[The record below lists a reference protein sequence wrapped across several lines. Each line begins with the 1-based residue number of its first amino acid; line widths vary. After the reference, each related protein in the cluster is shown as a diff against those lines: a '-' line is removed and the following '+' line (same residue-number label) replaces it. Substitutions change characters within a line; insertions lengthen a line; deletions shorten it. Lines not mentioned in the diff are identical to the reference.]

1 MERTL
6 IAPGVHLSC
15 DPASKFNRC
24 RISIHFAFP
33 AQRKTA
39 TAHALLP
46 LVMERGYADC
56 PDMTRLTKK
65 LAKLYGADLTVD
77 ARPMG
82 CNHNLCVSVTGIKDA
97 FALEGEALT
106 AEYTKIALGAALHP
120 YFVDGCFDPQAVSI
134 EKQML
139 KKGLEDEINDKRI
152 YCLHQANREFF
163 GDSPAGV
170 RQEGYLEEVDGLTPA
185 MLTDAYQQMLRT
197 ANIELLVLGCNAAQT
212 AAIRDALLA
221 ELACI
226 DRAPLPLVENMA
238 MPTIA
243 PVHKTENYD
252 MVQAKLCMLFTL
264 GQPMQPQQLAAVRL
278 AMALYGGSVTS
289 RLFLNVRERDHLCY
303 YCSSSF
309 QSFTGSMAVNSGVE
323 HADAARAEQAILKEL
338 ADLCDGPITDEEL
351 EDDLLLIRLNNNYQR
366 SRKIYGVQAASVS
379 ADLRDES
386 LAAAQ
391 HEVQSGWQASGIAC
405 LVKEATASADTT
417 APTVE
422 TAKNQVIDV
431 RTEIVADGGTADVV
445 MCPLRRP
452 LRRLP
457 ALSQREGDGGRGHG
471 RRQRQ
476 VLRPHRYP
484 PDRGLFQGGL
494 CSVPPQRAVGGDEL

>member
-15 DPASKFNRC
+15 DPAPKFNRC

-33 AQRKTA
+33 AKRETA

-56 PDMTRLTKK
+56 LDMTRLTKK

-97 FALEGEALT
+97 FALEGEPLT
-106 AEYTKIALGAALHP
+106 KEYTAIALGAAFHP
-120 YFVDGCFDPQAVSI
+120 YFVDGVFDPQAVGI

-170 RQEGYLEEVDGLTPA
+170 RQEGYLDEVDGLTPA
-185 MLTDAYQQMLRT
+185 QLTEAYREMLRT
-197 ANIELLVLGCNAAQT
+197 ANIELIVLGCTAEQT

-238 MPTIA
+238 MPRTA
-243 PVHKTENYD
+243 PVHKVETYD

-264 GQPMQPQQLAAVRL
+264 SQPMQPEQLAAVRL

-323 HADAARAEQAILKEL
+323 HADAARAEQALLKEL
-338 ADLCDGPITDEEL
+338 ADLCDGPITDEEF
-351 EDDLLLIRLNNNYQR
+351 EDCRRGLL
-366 SRKIYGVQAASVS
+366 SGMSGVEDSLGGMESWYYIEVLRAGANSTAAIQTPAQAREALRAVTKDEVRAILRQLTLSVS
-379 ADLRDES
+379 YLLTKEE
-386 LAAAQ
+386 AAHAA
-391 HEVQSGWQASGIAC
+391 E
-405 LVKEATASADTT
+405 
-417 APTVE
+417 
-422 TAKNQVIDV
+422 
-431 RTEIVADGGTADVV
+431 
-445 MCPLRRP
+445 
-452 LRRLP
+452 
-457 ALSQREGDGGRGHG
+457 
-471 RRQRQ
+471 
-476 VLRPHRYP
+476 
-484 PDRGLFQGGL
+484 
-494 CSVPPQRAVGGDEL
+494 